1 MCHLRFLPVFWR
13 GWLNMWRANRP
24 SNIDCLESR
33 DINLEVVKKKTKNQN
48 QNIFDN
54 YWGVQ

>member
-1 MCHLRFLPVFWR
+1 M
-13 GWLNMWRANRP
+13 
-24 SNIDCLESR
+24 ESR

-54 YWGVQ
+54 YGGVQ